1 MKKKSGLAD
10 SPFFSKISP
19 ETRAAAPMEDLA
31 SQTQET
37 SLPEPVLP
45 AQEQQLETKSM
56 EEKSTLESKQTS
68 LQTNKQTSLQTN
80 KQASLQ
86 ESKHVSKKA
95 NKQTSLQTRKHA
107 SMQANVQA
115 YLSEKVDDIA
125 TFRYPVDLLEKLE
138 DVIHQVRKQHHRKVT
153 KQAVAVA
160 ALAFL
165 LTDFEEYGEESVLYQ
180 LLIKSDS

>member
-10 SPFFSKISP
+10 SPFFANVSP
-19 ETRAAAPMEDLA
+19 GTQSAAGASDLA
-31 SQTQET
+31 PQAQESST
-37 SLPEPVLP
+37 SEPVLP
-45 AQEQQLETKSM
+45 AQEQQLESQSM
-56 EEKSTLESKQTS
+56 EEESAQESKHVS
-68 LQTNKQTSLQTN
+68 MQTNKQTSLQ
-80 KQASLQ
+80 
-86 ESKHVSKKA
+86 ESMHVSKKA
-95 NKQTSLQTRKHA
+95 NMQTSLQTRKHA

-115 YLSEKVDDIA
+115 YLNEKVDDAA

-138 DVIHQVRKQHHRKVT
+138 DVIHQIRKQHHRKVT

-180 LLIKSDS
+180 LLIEPDS